1 MSNNTHHNH
10 TETDEIKFD
19 TKPEVSKAKSPE
31 VETKQETPAK
41 TVILGKWIRC
51 FDGKV
56 LFDIKNPENGL
67 FNPETT
73 ILVDCRIFVDSEE
86 FGSVPDS
93 MLNCTIEFVGSET
106 KLSDKDL
113 KKSMKRLD
121 LTEAQAYEL
130 EVQKADNNI
139 TKELNTNLNSWL
151 THNYVRRL

>member
-56 LFDIKNPENGL
+56 LFDTKNPENGL
-67 FNPETT
+67 FDPETT

-106 KLSDKDL
+106 KPTKNDL
-113 KKSMKRLD
+113 KTSMQLLD
-121 LTEAQAYEL
+121 LTEAQALQLTE
-130 EVQKADNNI
+130 QKADSVI
-139 TKELNTNLNSWL
+139 TKELNTKN
-151 THNYVRRL
+151 